1 MKKYLAKFSIILLGF
16 FIIYGIYLVGE
27 FIQHLLHLSIPGNVI
42 GFILMFFLLET
53 GILKEK
59 IIEDASNLLI
69 GYLILFFIPY
79 LVRIITYRSLIKK
92 EAIAIAFSL
101 FGSYIVVLF
110 FASWFFKFLML
121 RKKR

>member
-27 FIQHLLHLSIPGNVI
+27 LIQHFLHLSIPGNVI

-79 LVRIITYRSLIKK
+79 LVQIITYKSLLKK

-110 FASWFFKFLML
+110 FASWFFRFLML

>member
-1 MKKYLAKFSIILLGF
+1 MKRYLARFSIILLGF
-16 FIIYGIYLVGE
+16 FIIYGIYLLGE
-27 FIQHLLHLSIPGNVI
+27 FIQHALHLPIPGNVI
-42 GFILMFFLLET
+42 GFILMFFFLET

-79 LVRIITYRSLIKK
+79 LVRIITYKSLMRR
-92 EAIAIAFSL
+92 EAFAITLSL

-110 FASWFFKFLML
+110 FASWFFKLLML
-121 RKKR
+121 RRKR